1 MGRMLDR
8 CELVEVDGQVITT
21 RNLAHAVSA
30 IMQRLGQD
38 QTNVFRHRRSAIARM
53 RLVTVLQSGRES

>member
-30 IMQRLGQD
+30 IMQRRGQD
-38 QTNVFRHRRSAIARM
+38 QSF
-53 RLVTVLQSGRES
+53 LVSDLQI